1 MQTLGNYRLIKQLG
15 VGGMGEVWLAE
26 SPKHRKVAIKTIK
39 FPPEIDEQSLK
50 NIIVMFMREAEVVGK
65 LRHPNIIRIEG
76 HGEQNGI
83 FYMALEFLEGG
94 DLWEYVTAPNQQLQ
108 PNNALHILE
117 QIAKGLDYAH
127 RQEVIHR
134 DLKPQNVLLDKHGT
148 PKLADFGLAR
158 VNDARYRVHGEKK
171 ASYLGTLIFMAPEQM
186 TDSYNVTPAA
196 DIYAL
201 TCIAYWMF
209 TGGGHPFMELLK
221 GNVDP
226 VIYFAGVNNIAPVH
240 IHQFNPN
247 LPARL
252 NDVLMRGLHPTPSQR
267 YRTARELVADIR
279 LALRGGN
286 PVPIKNDDIPISDEE
301 FAQLVKD
308 WGNSDFNTTRP
319 SKEQM
324 ALVAAGALV
333 SIGAVSVMYHGIR
346 HIGKRLELQERARV
360 WGEVAKTLADELQIA
375 PIEALMLVLELT
387 QTEDRTVLMNMFQ
400 AVKGI
405 SSSVSLGQIEALLL
419 GVRLHYRIGTV
430 MKDIIADVEVFFQR
444 DGEPIRRT
452 ITTQLDWD
460 EMPTDIR
467 HNLMRNRQPLLY
479 TLYP

>member
-1 MQTLGNYRLIKQLG
+1 
-15 VGGMGEVWLAE
+15 
-26 SPKHRKVAIKTIK
+26 
-39 FPPEIDEQSLK
+39 
-50 NIIVMFMREAEVVGK
+50 
-65 LRHPNIIRIEG
+65 
-76 HGEQNGI
+76 
-83 FYMALEFLEGG
+83 
-94 DLWEYVTAPNQQLQ
+94 
-108 PNNALHILE
+108 
-117 QIAKGLDYAH
+117 
-127 RQEVIHR
+127 
-134 DLKPQNVLLDKHGT
+134 
-148 PKLADFGLAR
+148 
-158 VNDARYRVHGEKK
+158 
-171 ASYLGTLIFMAPEQM
+171 
-186 TDSYNVTPAA
+186 
-196 DIYAL
+196 
-201 TCIAYWMF
+201 
-209 TGGGHPFMELLK
+209 
-221 GNVDP
+221 
-226 VIYFAGVNNIAPVH
+226 
-240 IHQFNPN
+240 
-247 LPARL
+247 
-252 NDVLMRGLHPTPSQR
+252 
-267 YRTARELVADIR
+267 
-279 LALRGGN
+279 
-286 PVPIKNDDIPISDEE
+286 
-301 FAQLVKD
+301 LVKD